1 MSSVAGLSAFPPFAT
16 YSASKAAVR
25 SLTQATR
32 VHLAAQGTQVLGVYP
47 GPVDTDMASEL
58 PFEKVSPQHVAGEI
72 LDAVEAGR
80 LDVYPDPFSSDF
92 GVRFEDSPS
101 GLEAHVQAM
110 VSAAAA

>member
-1 MSSVAGLSAFPPFAT
+1 
-16 YSASKAAVR
+16 
-25 SLTQATR
+25 
-32 VHLAAQGTQVLGVYP
+32 
-47 GPVDTDMASEL
+47 
-58 PFEKVSPQHVAGEI
+58 VAGEI